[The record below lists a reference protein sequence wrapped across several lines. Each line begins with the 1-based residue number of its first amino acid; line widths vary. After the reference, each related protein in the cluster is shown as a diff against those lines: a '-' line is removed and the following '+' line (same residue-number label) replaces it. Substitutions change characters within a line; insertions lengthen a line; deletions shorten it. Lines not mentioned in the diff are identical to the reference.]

1 MQLFK
6 LWNFNAC
13 RSHFYLI
20 QVCVCLLHVNFVKS
34 IIAPFANPSFNFC
47 QLSLSM
53 FSVNPCLL
61 VIITKTYMCL
71 ITSLSST
78 IFVLIPG
85 MTSRCRPRESGL
97 ELHSRGRNSS
107 CRFHFPIKLCSPG
120 CIMLSLPETASPA
133 AFSIVHCQLFCH
145 FIHKLCSHVVHL
157 MISLLLP
164 TPRF

>member
-1 MQLFK
+1 MQLFE

-13 RSHFYLI
+13 RPHFYLI
-20 QVCVCLLHVNFVKS
+20 QVCICLLHVNFVKS

-47 QLSLSM
+47 QLSLSI

-71 ITSLSST
+71 ITSLSWT

-85 MTSRCRPRESGL
+85 MPSRCRPRESCL

-120 CIMLSLPETASPA
+120 CIMPPLPETAAPA